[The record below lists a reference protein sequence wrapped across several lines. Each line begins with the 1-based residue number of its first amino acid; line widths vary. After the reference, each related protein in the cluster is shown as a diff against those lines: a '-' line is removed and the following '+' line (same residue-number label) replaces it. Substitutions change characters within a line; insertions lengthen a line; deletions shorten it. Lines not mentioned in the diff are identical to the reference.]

1 MKARFNIFTP
11 RGRELRAAYKIA
23 KQVDDLKEKYRQM
36 SNEELSS
43 RTDFFLSELKR
54 GISIDELLPEAM
66 ATARESIF
74 RVHGLYAFMV
84 QIVGAIVIHKGN
96 LAEMYTGEGKTLTIV
111 LCAYV
116 NALLK
121 KGVHVVTVNEY
132 LVQRDAEWCAQAL
145 NPLGITVGYNISDM
159 ESETK
164 QHMFACDITY
174 TTNSE
179 LGFDYLRDNMVKEY
193 SEKVIRGLHMAI
205 IDEVDSVLIDES
217 RTPLIISGQPKQD
230 VSLYIEVDT
239 FTKTLTEKDY
249 VIDYETNTI
258 ALTNEGVE
266 KAQKYFKVKNLYNI
280 ENSDLVH
287 KIRNALM
294 ANFVFRYGVEYIVRD
309 NKILLVDHF
318 TGRILEGRSYNAGL
332 HQAIQAKEMVKIE
345 PENVIIATITYQAFF
360 RLYEKL
366 SGVTGTALTEAEEF
380 IKIYNMIVVP
390 VPTNKKVIRKDLQ
403 DYIFETKTA
412 KWAHVAAEIERLHAK
427 GQPVLVGTASVEDS
441 EELAALLRNK
451 GLHFELLNAKNH
463 AREAEI
469 VKLAGQKG
477 AITISTNMAGRG
489 TDIKLGPDVKELG
502 GLFVIGTNRHE
513 SRRVDNQLC
522 GRSGRQGDP
531 GMTRFFISLEDPL
544 FKRFIDDKE
553 DKAENK
559 VANKEYYDSWWFNRV
574 IKNLQKKVEGLN
586 YDVRKN
592 LTDYDVVLSN
602 QREVVY
608 KQRDQILKNERNIP
622 IIKNMAATVAND
634 LVGIFLSKENPNFV
648 DADRLADALNK
659 RLLHFEAIEPTLFAK
674 QNLQVVSALVSRIIW
689 TSIETR
695 IQTYD
700 QNQIQ
705 RVLRSCIIQ
714 NFDAEW
720 TQHLDIMSKI
730 REGVTLRSLEQKS
743 PLNIY
748 VEEADKHF
756 NTLKKNVAHKVVISI
771 HRLYIPKIETIL
783 SERFFQEKLI
793 SEERYNLLKT
803 RFSTEG
809 NRTFN
814 FNFGGIGTKNTGGT
828 PNAAIERL
836 LKAQELAKK
845 NGQNGPVQLVI
856 KQGADG
862 KPVVEVAPTQQ
873 PTQPKVE
880 VKPEVKQEPTP
891 VKPEVKTEVVP
902 AKPEENKE
910 NK

>member
-1 MKARFNIFTP
+1 MKARFNVFTP
-11 RGRELRAAYKIA
+11 RGRELRNAYKIA
-23 KQVDDLKEKYRQM
+23 RQVDALKEKYRVM

-54 GISIDELLPEAM
+54 GVSIDELLPEAM
-66 ATARESIF
+66 ATAREAIY
-74 RVHGLYAFMV
+74 RVHGLYAYFV
-84 QIVGAIVIHKGN
+84 QIVGAVIIHKGN
-96 LAEMYTGEGKTLTIV
+96 LAEMYTGEGKTLTII
-111 LCAYV
+111 LTAYV
-116 NALLK
+116 NSLLK
-121 KGVHVVTVNEY
+121 KGVHIVTVNEY
-132 LVQRDAEWCAQAL
+132 LVRRDAEFCAAAL
-145 NPLGITVGYNISDM
+145 NPLGITVGYNTSEM
-159 ESETK
+159 ESDQKRYE
-164 QHMFACDITY
+164 FSRDITY

-193 SEKVIRGLHMAI
+193 NEKVIRELHMAI
-205 IDEVDSVLIDES
+205 IDEVDSILIDES

-239 FTKTLTEKDY
+239 FVKTLKDKDY
-249 VIDYETNTI
+249 IIDWETNTI
-258 ALTNEGVE
+258 ALTNDGVE
-266 KAQKYFKVKNLYNI
+266 AAQKYFKLKNLYNI

-294 ANFVFRYGVEYIVRD
+294 ANYVFKYGVEYIVKD
-309 NKILLVDHF
+309 NKIMLVDHF

-469 VKLAGQKG
+469 VALAGQKG

-489 TDIKLGPDVKELG
+489 TDIKLGPGVKELG

-544 FKRFIDDKE
+544 FKRFVDDKE
-553 DKAENK
+553 TKAENK
-559 VANKEYYDSWWFNRV
+559 VNNNEYYDSWWFNRL

-586 YDVRKN
+586 YDTRKN

-622 IIKNMAATVAND
+622 IIKNMAGTVAND

-648 DADRLADALNK
+648 DAPALARALNE
-659 RLLHFEAIEPTLFAK
+659 RLLHFQVIEPLLFEK
-674 QNLQVVSALVSRIIW
+674 QNLQVVTALVSRILW
-689 TSIETR
+689 ASIECR

-700 QNQIQ
+700 QTQIQ

-714 NFDAEW
+714 NFDSEW
-720 TQHLDIMSKI
+720 TTHLDIMSKI

-756 NTLKKNVAHKVVISI
+756 NLLKKNVAHKVIISI
-771 HRLYIPKIETIL
+771 HRLYIPKIESIL
-783 SERFFQEKLI
+783 LERLFEEKLV
-793 SEERYNLLKT
+793 SEAKYKELKEK
-803 RFSTEG
+803 FSTEG
-809 NRTFN
+809 NRAFN
-814 FNFGGIGTKNTGGT
+814 FNFGGVGTRPQGGNQ
-828 PNAAIERL
+828 NAAIERL
-836 LKAQELAKK
+836 IKAQNVQGK
-845 NGQNGPVQLVI
+845 GGPVKLVV
-856 KQGADG
+856 KQGPDG
-862 KPVVEVAPTQQ
+862 KPIVELVPEKPQQ
-873 PTQPKVE
+873 GAAQPKVE
-880 VKPEVKQEPTP
+880 AKPEVKVEEK
-891 VKPEVKTEVVP
+891 KPEVKVED
-902 AKPEENKE
+902 KPENK
-910 NK
+910 